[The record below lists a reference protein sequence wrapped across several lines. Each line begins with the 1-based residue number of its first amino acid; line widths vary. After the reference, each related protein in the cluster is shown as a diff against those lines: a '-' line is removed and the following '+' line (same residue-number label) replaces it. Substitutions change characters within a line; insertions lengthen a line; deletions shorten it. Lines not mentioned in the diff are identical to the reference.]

1 MLPVHTS
8 KLHSCNL
15 WLRAPSRGRVMTL
28 LPSLAAPLRLF
39 GASSAPTWIR
49 GTRECK
55 GGNRDPFIC
64 IRAAD
69 GAVPNKFAVYTSAP
83 PSNIHVSFLC
93 FSHLRYARLS
103 QACALSLI
111 CQFQE
116 HLAGP
121 RQSKTHPALRV
132 RNFRFL
138 PFSDTNMKVDH
149 MADGKQKLIVM
160 GFFSSCHYIQIYWT

>member
-1 MLPVHTS
+1 
-8 KLHSCNL
+8 
-15 WLRAPSRGRVMTL
+15 MTL

-49 GTRECK
+49 GTRERK

-93 FSHLRYARLS
+93 FSHLRYARVS

-116 HLAGP
+116 RLAGP
-121 RQSKTHPALRV
+121 RQSKTHPAPRV
-132 RNFRFL
+132 RDFRFL
-138 PFSDTNMKVDH
+138 PFSDTNMEEDH
-149 MADGKQKLIVM
+149 MADGKQKLMVVA
-160 GFFSSCHYIQIYWT
+160 FFVSPLYSVIYGI